1 MDLNAYPRKCIK
13 RISICISNLR
23 PHPKKM
29 EHSPNVPV
37 GLLKQFIDLQ
47 NNITQHK
54 AQLKQM
60 QQRSAE
66 MSGQI
71 IQYMNS
77 SKLEQILTSQNV
89 IKVKETIKQP
99 GINKQVLEAAAQEL
113 GIAPER
119 LIEVIKKHQRN
130 LASDTPTKSLTF
142 KNKK

>member
-1 MDLNAYPRKCIK
+1 MD
-13 RISICISNLR
+13 
-23 PHPKKM
+23 HPPT
-29 EHSPNVPV
+29 SSSNVPV
-37 GLLKQFIDLQ
+37 GILKQFIDLQ
-47 NNITQHK
+47 NSITQHK
-54 AQLKQM
+54 TQLKQL

-71 IQYMNS
+71 IQYMNT

-89 IKVKETIKQP
+89 IQVKETIKQP

>member
-1 MDLNAYPRKCIK
+1 MYIEPFAKQRMD
-13 RISICISNLR
+13 
-23 PHPKKM
+23 HPPT
-29 EHSPNVPV
+29 SNVPV
-37 GLLKQFIDLQ
+37 GILKQFIDLQ

-71 IQYMNS
+71 IQYMNQ

-89 IKVKETIKQP
+89 IQVKETIKQP
-99 GINKQVLEAAAQEL
+99 GVNKQVLEAAAQEL
-113 GIAPER
+113 GIPPER

-130 LASDTPTKSLTF
+130 LASETPTKSLTF

>member
-1 MDLNAYPRKCIK
+1 
-13 RISICISNLR
+13 
-23 PHPKKM
+23 M

-37 GLLKQFIDLQ
+37 GILKQFIDLQ
-47 NNITQHK
+47 NSITQHK

-71 IQYMNS
+71 IQYMNT

-89 IKVKETIKQP
+89 IQVKETIKQP

-142 KNKK
+142 KNKKST